1 VVERKQAKL
10 ENQMV
15 VTMQGIR
22 EEETNFNDL
31 KNYAQPNSCGKL
43 KMEPLQLLKIYHCG
57 STE

>member
-1 VVERKQAKL
+1 MQAKH

-15 VTMQGIR
+15 VTKQGIR